1 MTGVLAESVLLLD
14 RAGSTN
20 VLLRILFQ
28 GPGGS
33 GPSPDPAHR
42 TPGTFLA
49 ASRCPSP
56 IQKSYDYSILSG
68 LMVVF

>member
-14 RAGSTN
+14 RAGSTD

-33 GPSPDPAHR
+33 GPSPDPAHPHAR
-42 TPGTFLA
+42 YLLGGVEVPVTNPKVL
-49 ASRCPSP
+49 
-56 IQKSYDYSILSG
+56 
-68 LMVVF
+68 